1 MSKAK
6 HLIEKVKTKA
16 EMFLVSLTIMLLNVQ
31 NVFADVKPDEQ
42 GLKDLAAPYIR
53 VGINIGLWALPGCC
67 IFYMLRVAIKWF
79 TSTEEEQQHHNPAS
93 KIKRALIILIVG
105 EMIMAILKALGV
117 GEVSY

>member
-6 HLIEKVKTKA
+6 HLIEKIKMKA
-16 EMFLVSLTIMLLNVQ
+16 GMFAVSLTIMLLNVQ

-67 IFYMLRVAIKWF
+67 IFYMLRVAIKYLL
-79 TSTEEEQQHHNPAS
+79 QQKKNS
-93 KIKRALIILIVG
+93 NTIILLQK
-105 EMIMAILKALGV
+105 LKEQSL
-117 GEVSY
+117 S

>member
-1 MSKAK
+1 
-6 HLIEKVKTKA
+6 
-16 EMFLVSLTIMLLNVQ
+16 ML
-31 NVFADVKPDEQ
+31 K
-42 GLKDLAAPYIR
+42 
-53 VGINIGLWALPGCC
+53 
-67 IFYMLRVAIKWF
+67 VAIKWF

>member
-79 TSTEEEQQHHNPAS
+79 TSTEEEQQHQLS
-93 KIKRALIILIVG
+93 KSYPKSESKSEAGLRWPP
-105 EMIMAILKALGV
+105 EQERMIRQLQD
-117 GEVSY
+117 

>member
-6 HLIEKVKTKA
+6 HLIE
-16 EMFLVSLTIMLLNVQ
+16 
-31 NVFADVKPDEQ
+31 
-42 GLKDLAAPYIR
+42 
-53 VGINIGLWALPGCC
+53 
-67 IFYMLRVAIKWF
+67 
-79 TSTEEEQQHHNPAS
+79 

>member
-1 MSKAK
+1 MSKMK

-31 NVFADVKPDEQ
+31 NVFAVVEPDEQ

-53 VGINIGLWALPGCC
+53 LGINVGLWALPGCC
-67 IFYMLRVAIKWF
+67 VFYIFRVGIKWY
-79 TSTEEEQQHHNPAS
+79 TSTEDERQHNNPAS
-93 KIKRALIILIVG
+93 KIKNAVIILIVG
-105 EMIMAILKALGV
+105 EMTMAILKVLGV

>member
-6 HLIEKVKTKA
+6 HLIEKVKTKV

-31 NVFADVKPDEQ
+31 NVFAVIKPDEQ

-53 VGINIGLWALPGCC
+53 LAINVGLWALPGCC
-67 IFYMLRVAIKWF
+67 IFYIFRVGIKWF
-79 TSTEEEQQHHNPAS
+79 TSTDEEQQHNNPAS
-93 KIKRALIILIVG
+93 KIKKAVIILIVG
-105 EMIMAILKALGV
+105 EMTMAILKALGV

>member
-6 HLIEKVKTKA
+6 HLIEKIKMKA
-16 EMFLVSLTIMLLNVQ
+16 GMFAVSLTIMLLNVQ

-53 VGINIGLWALPGCC
+53 IGLWALPGCC

>member
-31 NVFADVKPDEQ
+31 NVFAEIKPDEQ
-42 GLKDLAAPYIR
+42 GLKNLAAPYIR
-53 VGINIGLWALPGCC
+53 LAINVGLWALPGCC
-67 IFYMLRVAIKWF
+67 IFYIFKVGIKWY
-79 TSTEEEQQHHNPAS
+79 TSTEDEQQHNNPAS
-93 KIKRALIILIVG
+93 KIKKAVIILIVG
-105 EMIMAILKALGV
+105 EMTMALLKALGV

>member
-6 HLIEKVKTKA
+6 HLIEKIKMKA
-16 EMFLVSLTIMLLNVQ
+16 GMFAVSLTIMLLNVQ

-53 VGINIGLWALPGCC
+53 VGINIGLWALP
-67 IFYMLRVAIKWF
+67 
-79 TSTEEEQQHHNPAS
+79 EEEQQHHNPAS
-93 KIKRALIILIVG
+93 KIKRAIIILIVG
-105 EMIMAILKALGV
+105 EMTMAILKALGV

>member
-6 HLIEKVKTKA
+6 HLIEKIA
-16 EMFLVSLTIMLLNVQ
+16 VSLTIMLLNVQ